1 MNYFRYQGEANQ
13 NEDILGYWGQL
24 LFKFNDTLSRRPG
37 LHEEDEPVDM
47 DRFCALDEISNLVDD
62 HLKRKE

>member
-1 MNYFRYQGEANQ
+1 MRIIW
-13 NEDILGYWGQL
+13 DIGDNCYLN
-24 LFKFNDTLSRRPG
+24 FNDTLSRRPG